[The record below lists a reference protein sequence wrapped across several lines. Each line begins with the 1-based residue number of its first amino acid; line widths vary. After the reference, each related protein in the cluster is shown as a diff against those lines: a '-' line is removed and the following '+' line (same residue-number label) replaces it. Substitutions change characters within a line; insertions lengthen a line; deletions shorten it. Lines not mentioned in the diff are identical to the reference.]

1 MKIYGLSIYFWM
13 FILVLVIFSNYIGK
27 TIYGFLYKI
36 MTGSDIDPKY
46 YTLTRYGQPDY
57 NYMFGKAIFR
67 I

>member
-1 MKIYGLSIYFWM
+1 MSGFFGVCFVIF
-13 FILVLVIFSNYIGK
+13 VIFSNYIFK
-27 TIYGFLYKI
+27 TIYGFVYKI